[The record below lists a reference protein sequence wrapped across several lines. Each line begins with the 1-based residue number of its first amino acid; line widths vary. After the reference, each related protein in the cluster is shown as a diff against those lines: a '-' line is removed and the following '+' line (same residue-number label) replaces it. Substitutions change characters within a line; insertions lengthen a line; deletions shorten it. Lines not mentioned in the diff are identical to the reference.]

1 MRRTIFTL
9 IMLCIATLT
18 LQAQDVWT
26 AAGSSTLF
34 GSHWD
39 ETDTRNDLIDKGNGI
54 WELTKTD
61 CILEKNVKYELK
73 VLKNHNWA
81 ESYPQTSANYVF
93 MVEETGTYNVT
104 IQFNETNYEV
114 GVITKKTGD
123 AVIGE
128 KTWTVAGFGTI
139 LGIEWDPKA
148 TENDMIKQDDNV
160 TYILTKTDLTLAIGT
175 YKYKICANHGWA
187 ENYGDEKDSEGN
199 ASVFITKDGIYDLT
213 FTFNSKTHEVSCD
226 ATRKA
231 DAIIEKIWS
240 VAGSEGLF
248 ETAWDEQSTANEMTK
263 QENNIYILE
272 KKGINLNAQ
281 TYEYK
286 VCSNHDWTE
295 SYGADPSG
303 RGNAILTITEAGT
316 YDVTFTFNSVT
327 KEVSATAVRT
337 DTDGIS
343 QIAGDVKAKSVVFN
357 LQGHRVSTPKQGVYI
372 INGKKVVVK

>member
-39 ETDTRNDLIDKGNGI
+39 ATDTNNDLSDKGNGI

-61 CILEKNVKYELK
+61 CILEQNVKYELK
-73 VLKNHNWA
+73 VLKDHSWA
-81 ESYPQTSANYVF
+81 EAYPQTNYVF

-104 IQFNETNYEV
+104 IQFNANNFTINV
-114 GVITKKTGD
+114 KTTKTGD

-128 KTWTVAGFGTI
+128 KTWTVAGFGAI
-139 LGIEWDPKA
+139 LGKEWDPEA
-148 TENDMIKQDDNV
+148 TENDMIKQEDNV
-160 TYILTKTDLTLAIGT
+160 TYILTKTNLTIAQGG
-175 YKYKICANHGWA
+175 YKYKICANHSWA
-187 ENYGDEKDSEGN
+187 ENYGDDNDPEGN
-199 ASVFITKDGIYDLT
+199 ASIYIAADGIYDLT
-213 FTFNSKTHEVSCD
+213 FTFNTDTHEVSCVP
-226 ATRKA
+226 TRKA

-240 VAGSEGLF
+240 VAGNEGLF

-263 QENNIYILE
+263 QENNIYVLV
-272 KKGINLNAQ
+272 KKGISLNAQ

-295 SYGADPSG
+295 SYGADPLG
-303 RGNAILTITEAGT
+303 TDNAILIIPEAGT
-316 YDVTFTFNSVT
+316 YDVTFTFNQAT

-343 QIAGDVKAKSVVFN
+343 QIADDVKAKNVVFN

>member
-34 GSHWD
+34 GSNWN
-39 ETDTRNDLIDKGNGI
+39 ETDTSNDLTDKGDGI
-54 WELTKTD
+54 WELTKTG
-61 CILEKNVKYELK
+61 CILEQNVKNELK
-73 VLKNHNWA
+73 VLKNHSWA
-81 ESYPQTSANYVF
+81 ESYPAANYVF
-93 MVEETGTYNVT
+93 TVKETGTYSVT
-104 IQFNETNYEV
+104 IQFNANNFEINVKT
-114 GVITKKTGD
+114 TKTGD

-263 QENNIYILE
+263 QKNNIYVLV
-272 KKGINLNAQ
+272 KKGISLNAQ

-286 VCSNHDWTE
+286 VCANHDWTE
-295 SYGADPSG
+295 SYGENPID
-303 RGNAILTITEAGT
+303 NATLTIEEDGI

-343 QIAGDVKAKSVVFN
+343 QIAGDVKAKNVVFN

>member
-9 IMLCIATLT
+9 FMLCIATLT

-39 ETDTRNDLIDKGNGI
+39 ETDTNNDLIDKGNGI

-61 CILEKNVKYELK
+61 CILEKNVKNELK
-73 VLKNHNWA
+73 VLKNHSWA
-81 ESYPQTSANYVF
+81 ESYPAANYVF
-93 MVEETGTYNVT
+93 TVKETGTYSVT
-104 IQFNETNYEV
+104 IQFNANNFEINVKT
-114 GVITKKTGD
+114 TKTGD

-263 QENNIYILE
+263 QKNNIYVLV
-272 KKGINLNAQ
+272 KKGISLNAQ

-286 VCSNHDWTE
+286 VCANHDWTE
-295 SYGADPSG
+295 SYGENPID
-303 RGNAILTITEAGT
+303 NATLTIEEDGI
-316 YDVTFTFNSVT
+316 YDLTFTFNSVT

-357 LQGHRVSTPKQGVYI
+357 LQGQRVSTPKQGVYI

>member
-34 GSHWD
+34 GSNWN
-39 ETDTRNDLIDKGNGI
+39 ETDTSNDLTDKGDGI
-54 WELTKTD
+54 WELTKTG
-61 CILEKNVKYELK
+61 CILEQNVKNEFK
-73 VLKNHNWA
+73 VVKNHSWV
-81 ESYPQTSANYVF
+81 ESYPAANYVF
-93 MVEETGTYNVT
+93 TVKETGTYSVT
-104 IQFNETNYEV
+104 IQFNANNFEINVKT
-114 GVITKKTGD
+114 TKTGD

-303 RGNAILTITEAGT
+303 RGNAILTITEAGI

>member
-9 IMLCIATLT
+9 IMLCFVTLT

-26 AAGSSTLF
+26 AAGSSTIF

-39 ETDTRNDLIDKGNGI
+39 QKDTSNDLTDKGDGI
-54 WELTKTD
+54 WELTKTG
-61 CILEKNVKYELK
+61 CILEQNVKNELK
-73 VLKNHNWA
+73 VLKNHSWA
-81 ESYPQTSANYVF
+81 ESYPAANYVF
-93 MVEETGTYNVT
+93 TVKETGTYSVT
-104 IQFNETNYEV
+104 IQFNANNFEINVKT
-114 GVITKKTGD
+114 TKTGD

-213 FTFNSKTHEVSCD
+213 FTFNSKTHEVSCEP
-226 ATRKA
+226 TKKA

-240 VAGSEGLF
+240 VAGNEGLF
-248 ETAWDEQSTANEMTK
+248 ETAWDELSTANEMTK

-272 KKGINLNAQ
+272 KKGISLNAQ

-295 SYGADPSG
+295 SYGADPLG
-303 RGNAILTITEAGT
+303 IYNAILVIEKAGI
-316 YDVTFTFNSVT
+316 YDVTFTFNQAT

-343 QIAGDVKAKSVVFN
+343 QIAGDVKAKNVIFN
-357 LQGHRVSTPKQGVYI
+357 LQGHRVSTSKQGVYI

>member
-18 LQAQDVWT
+18 LQAQDAWT

-81 ESYPQTSANYVF
+81 ESYPQTNANYVF

-139 LGIEWDPKA
+139 LGVEWDPEA
-148 TENDMIKQDDNV
+148 TENDMIKQEDNV
-160 TYILTKTDLTLAIGT
+160 TYILTKTNLTLALGT

-187 ENYGDEKDSEGN
+187 ENYGDDNDPEGN
-199 ASVFITKDGIYDLT
+199 ASISITKDGIYDLT
-213 FTFNSKTHEVSCD
+213 FTFNSDTHEVSCVP
-226 ATRKA
+226 TKKA

-240 VAGSEGLF
+240 VAGNEGLF
-248 ETAWDEQSTANEMTK
+248 ETAWDELSTANEMTK
-263 QENNIYILE
+263 QENNIYVLE
-272 KKGINLNAQ
+272 KKDISLNAQ

-295 SYGADPSG
+295 SYGADPLG
-303 RGNAILTITEAGT
+303 IDNAILVIEKAGT
-316 YDVTFTFNSVT
+316 YDVTFTFNQVT

-343 QIAGDVKAKSVVFN
+343 QIAGNVEAKNVVFN

>member
-39 ETDTRNDLIDKGNGI
+39 ATDTNNDLTPLGNGI

-61 CILEKNVKYELK
+61 CILEKNVKNELK

-81 ESYPQTSANYVF
+81 ESYPQTNYVF
-93 MVEETGTYNVT
+93 TVEETGTYNVT
-104 IQFNETNYEV
+104 IQFNENTYEV

-128 KTWTVAGFGTI
+128 KTWTVAGSPEI
-139 LGIEWDPKA
+139 LGKDWDETA
-148 TENDMIKQDDNV
+148 TENDMIKQEDNV
-160 TYILTKTDLTLAIGT
+160 TYILTKTDLTLALGT
-175 YKYKICANHGWA
+175 YKYKICANHGWS
-187 ENYGDEKDSEGN
+187 ENYGDDTDPEGN
-199 ASVFITKDGIYDLT
+199 ASIYIAADGIYDLT
-213 FTFNSKTHEVSCD
+213 FTFNTDTHEVSCVP
-226 ATRKA
+226 TRKA

-263 QENNIYILE
+263 QKNNIYVLV
-272 KKGINLNAQ
+272 KKGISLNAQ

-286 VCSNHDWTE
+286 VCANHDWTE
-295 SYGADPSG
+295 SYGENPID
-303 RGNAILTITEAGT
+303 NATLTIEADGI
-316 YDVTFTFNSVT
+316 YDLTFTFNSVT

-343 QIAGDVKAKSVVFN
+343 QIAGDVKAKNVVFN

>member
-39 ETDTRNDLIDKGNGI
+39 ATDTNNDLTPLGNGI

-61 CILEKNVKYELK
+61 CILEKNVKNELK

-81 ESYPQTSANYVF
+81 ESYPQTNYVF
-93 MVEETGTYNVT
+93 TVEETGTYNVT

-128 KTWTVAGFGTI
+128 KTWTVAGSPEI
-139 LGIEWDPKA
+139 LGKDWDETA
-148 TENDMIKQDDNV
+148 TENDMIKQEDNV
-160 TYILTKTDLTLAIGT
+160 TYILTKTDLTLALGT
-175 YKYKICANHGWA
+175 YKYKICANHGWS
-187 ENYGDEKDSEGN
+187 ENYGDDTDPEGN
-199 ASVFITKDGIYDLT
+199 ASIYIAADGIYDLT
-213 FTFNSKTHEVSCD
+213 FTFNTDTHEVSCVP
-226 ATRKA
+226 TRKA

-240 VAGSEGLF
+240 VAGNEGLF
-248 ETAWDEQSTANEMTK
+248 ETAWDELSTANEMTK
-263 QENNIYILE
+263 QENNIYVLV
-272 KKGINLNAQ
+272 KKGISLNAQ

-295 SYGADPSG
+295 SYGADPLG
-303 RGNAILTITEAGT
+303 IGNAILTITEAGT
-316 YDVTFTFNSVT
+316 YDVTFTFNQAT

>member
-1 MRRTIFTL
+1 
-9 IMLCIATLT
+9 MLCIATLT
-18 LQAQDVWT
+18 LQAQTAWT

-34 GSHWD
+34 GSHWGT
-39 ETDTRNDLIDKGNGI
+39 TDTNNDLSDKGNGI

-61 CILEKNVKYELK
+61 CILEKNVKNELK
-73 VLKNHNWA
+73 VLKNHNWV
-81 ESYPQTSANYVF
+81 ESYPQTNYVF
-93 MVEETGTYNVT
+93 TVEETGTYNVT
-104 IQFNETNYEV
+104 IQFNENTYEV

-128 KTWTVAGFGTI
+128 KTWTVAGSPEI
-139 LGIEWDPKA
+139 LGKDWDETA
-148 TENDMIKQDDNV
+148 TENDMIKQEDNV
-160 TYILTKTDLTLAIGT
+160 TYILTKTDLTLALGT
-175 YKYKICANHGWA
+175 YKYKICANHGWS
-187 ENYGDEKDSEGN
+187 ENYGDDTDPEGN
-199 ASVFITKDGIYDLT
+199 ASIYIAADGIYDLT
-213 FTFNSKTHEVSCD
+213 FTFNTDTHEVSCVP
-226 ATRKA
+226 TRKA

-240 VAGSEGLF
+240 VAGNEGLF

-263 QENNIYILE
+263 QENNIYVLV
-272 KKGINLNAQ
+272 KKGISLNAQ

-295 SYGADPSG
+295 SYGADPLG
-303 RGNAILTITEAGT
+303 IDNAILIIPEAGT
-316 YDVTFTFNSVT
+316 YDVTFTFNQAT

>member
-34 GSHWD
+34 GSNWN
-39 ETDTRNDLIDKGNGI
+39 ETDTSNDLTDKGDGI
-54 WELTKTD
+54 WELTKTG
-61 CILEKNVKYELK
+61 CILEQNVKNELK
-73 VLKNHNWA
+73 VLKNHSWA
-81 ESYPQTSANYVF
+81 ESYPAANYVF
-93 MVEETGTYNVT
+93 TVKETGTYSVT
-104 IQFNETNYEV
+104 IQFNANNFEINVKT
-114 GVITKKTGD
+114 TKTGD

-303 RGNAILTITEAGT
+303 RGNAILNITEAGI

>member
-18 LQAQDVWT
+18 LQAQTAWT

-34 GSHWD
+34 GSNWN
-39 ETDTRNDLIDKGNGI
+39 ETDTSNDLTDKGDGI
-54 WELTKTD
+54 WELTKTG
-61 CILEKNVKYELK
+61 CILEQNVKNELK
-73 VLKNHNWA
+73 VLKNHSWA
-81 ESYPQTSANYVF
+81 ESYPAANYIFTVK
-93 MVEETGTYNVT
+93 ETGTYSVT
-104 IQFNETNYEV
+104 IQFDANNFTINV
-114 GVITKKTGD
+114 KTTKTGD

-128 KTWTVAGFGTI
+128 KTWTVVGFKAI
-139 LGIEWDPKA
+139 LGKNWDQTA

-160 TYILTKTDLTLAIGT
+160 TYILTKTNLTLAIGT
-175 YKYKICANHGWA
+175 YKYKICANHDWA
-187 ENYGDEKDSEGN
+187 ENYGDDNDSEGN
-199 ASVFITKDGIYDLT
+199 ASVFITRDGIYDLT
-213 FTFNSKTHEVSCD
+213 FTFNTDTHEVSCVP
-226 ATRKA
+226 TRKA
-231 DAIIEKIWS
+231 DALIEKIWS
-240 VAGSEGLF
+240 VAGNEGLF

-263 QENNIYILE
+263 QENNIYVLV
-272 KKGINLNAQ
+272 KKGISLNAQ

-295 SYGADPSG
+295 SYGADPLG
-303 RGNAILTITEAGT
+303 IGNAILTITEAGT
-316 YDVTFTFNSVT
+316 YDVTFTFNQAT

>member
-34 GSHWD
+34 GSNWN
-39 ETDTRNDLIDKGNGI
+39 ETDTSNDLTDKGDGI
-54 WELTKTD
+54 WELTKTG
-61 CILEKNVKYELK
+61 CILEQNVKNELK
-73 VLKNHNWA
+73 VLKNHSWA
-81 ESYPQTSANYVF
+81 ESYPAANYVF
-93 MVEETGTYNVT
+93 TVKETGTYSVT
-104 IQFNETNYEV
+104 IQFDANNFEINVKT
-114 GVITKKTGD
+114 TKTGD

-128 KTWTVAGFGTI
+128 KTWTVVGFKAI
-139 LGIEWDPKA
+139 LGKYWDETA
-148 TENDMIKQDDNV
+148 TENDMIKQEDNV
-160 TYILTKTDLTLAIGT
+160 TYILTKTDLTLALGT

-187 ENYGDEKDSEGN
+187 ENYGDENDSEGN

-303 RGNAILTITEAGT
+303 RGNAILTITEAGI

-343 QIAGDVKAKSVVFN
+343 QIAGDVKAKNVVFN
-357 LQGHRVSTPKQGVYI
+357 LQGHCVSTPKQGVYI

>member
-39 ETDTRNDLIDKGNGI
+39 ATDTNNDLTPLGNGI

-61 CILEKNVKYELK
+61 CILEKNVKNELK
-73 VLKNHNWA
+73 VLKDHSWA
-81 ESYPQTSANYVF
+81 ESYPQTNYVF
-93 MVEETGTYNVT
+93 TVEETGTYNVT
-104 IQFNETNYEV
+104 IQFNENTYEV

-128 KTWTVAGFGTI
+128 KTWTVAGSPEI
-139 LGIEWDPKA
+139 LGKDWDETA
-148 TENDMIKQDDNV
+148 TENDMIKQEDNV
-160 TYILTKTDLTLAIGT
+160 TYILTKTDLTLALGT
-175 YKYKICANHGWA
+175 YKYKICANHDWA
-187 ENYGDEKDSEGN
+187 ENYGDDNDSEGN
-199 ASVFITKDGIYDLT
+199 ASVFITRDGIYDLT
-213 FTFNSKTHEVSCD
+213 FTFNTDTHEVSCVP
-226 ATRKA
+226 TRKA

-240 VAGSEGLF
+240 VAGNEGLF

-263 QENNIYILE
+263 QENNIYVLV
-272 KKGINLNAQ
+272 KKGISLNAQ

-295 SYGADPSG
+295 SYGADPLG
-303 RGNAILTITEAGT
+303 IDNAILIIPEAGT
-316 YDVTFTFNSVT
+316 YDVTFTFNQAT

>member
-34 GSHWD
+34 GSNWN
-39 ETDTRNDLIDKGNGI
+39 ETDTSNDLTDKGDGI
-54 WELTKTD
+54 WELTKTG
-61 CILEKNVKYELK
+61 CILEQNVKNEFK
-73 VLKNHNWA
+73 VVKNHSWA
-81 ESYPQTSANYVF
+81 ESYPAANYVF
-93 MVEETGTYNVT
+93 TVKETGTYSVT
-104 IQFNETNYEV
+104 IQFNANNFEINVKT
-114 GVITKKTGD
+114 TKTGD

-343 QIAGDVKAKSVVFN
+343 QIAGDVKAKNVVFN

>member
-34 GSHWD
+34 GSNWN
-39 ETDTRNDLIDKGNGI
+39 ETDTSNDLTDKGDGI
-54 WELTKTD
+54 WELTKTG
-61 CILEKNVKYELK
+61 CILEQNVKNELK
-73 VLKNHNWA
+73 VLKNHSWA
-81 ESYPQTSANYVF
+81 ESYPAANYVF
-93 MVEETGTYNVT
+93 TVKETGTYSVT
-104 IQFNETNYEV
+104 IQFNANNFEINVKT
-114 GVITKKTGD
+114 TKTGD

-240 VAGSEGLF
+240 VAGNEGLF
-248 ETAWDEQSTANEMTK
+248 ETAWDELSTANEMTK
-263 QENNIYILE
+263 QENNIYVLV

-303 RGNAILTITEAGT
+303 RGNAILTITEAGI

-372 INGKKVVVK
+372 INGKKVIVK

>member
-39 ETDTRNDLIDKGNGI
+39 ATDTNNDLSDKGNGI

-61 CILEKNVKYELK
+61 CILEQNVKYELK
-73 VLKNHNWA
+73 VLKDHSWA
-81 ESYPQTSANYVF
+81 EAYPQTNYVF

-104 IQFNETNYEV
+104 IQFNANNFTINV
-114 GVITKKTGD
+114 KTTKTGD

-128 KTWTVAGFGTI
+128 KTWTVAGFGAI
-139 LGIEWDPKA
+139 LGKEWDPEA
-148 TENDMIKQDDNV
+148 TENDMIKQEDNV
-160 TYILTKTDLTLAIGT
+160 TYILTKTNLTIAQGG
-175 YKYKICANHGWA
+175 YKYKICANHSWA
-187 ENYGDEKDSEGN
+187 ENYGDDNDPEGN
-199 ASVFITKDGIYDLT
+199 ASIYIAADGIYDLT
-213 FTFNSKTHEVSCD
+213 FTFNTDTHEVSCVP
-226 ATRKA
+226 TRKA

-240 VAGSEGLF
+240 VAGNEGLF

-263 QENNIYILE
+263 QENNIYVLV
-272 KKGINLNAQ
+272 KKGISLNAQ

-295 SYGADPSG
+295 SYGADPLG
-303 RGNAILTITEAGT
+303 IDNAILIIPEAGI

>member
-39 ETDTRNDLIDKGNGI
+39 ETDTSNDLTDKGDGI
-54 WELTKTD
+54 WELTKTG
-61 CILEKNVKYELK
+61 CILEQNVKNELK
-73 VLKNHNWA
+73 VLKNHSWA
-81 ESYPQTSANYVF
+81 ESYPAANYVF
-93 MVEETGTYNVT
+93 TVKETGTYSVT
-104 IQFNETNYEV
+104 IQFNANNFEINVKT
-114 GVITKKTGD
+114 TKTGD

-343 QIAGDVKAKSVVFN
+343 QIAGDVKGKNVVFN

>member
-39 ETDTRNDLIDKGNGI
+39 ETDTSNDLTDKGDGI
-54 WELTKTD
+54 WELTKTG
-61 CILEKNVKYELK
+61 CILEQNVKNEFK
-73 VLKNHNWA
+73 VVKNHSWA
-81 ESYPQTSANYVF
+81 ESYPAANYVF
-93 MVEETGTYNVT
+93 TVKETGTYSVT
-104 IQFNETNYEV
+104 IQFNANNFEINVKT
-114 GVITKKTGD
+114 TKTGD

-343 QIAGDVKAKSVVFN
+343 QIAGDVKAKNVVFN
-357 LQGHRVSTPKQGVYI
+357 LQGQRVSTPKQGVYI